1 MIIPV
6 YRAPGDLNAF
16 PHRIIHRPVGN
27 DDVSTFRK
35 CGNDARDGRKGLR
48 IYNGGGYTQMGGYV
62 GFSLH
67 VDILSPVEAGWAAWT
82 DTIVSQDL
90 NSLFFD
96 GFVREKVVEVVG
108 GEVCDDAAV

>member
-1 MIIPV
+1 
-6 YRAPGDLNAF
+6 
-16 PHRIIHRPVGN
+16 
-27 DDVSTFRK
+27 
-35 CGNDARDGRKGLR
+35 
-48 IYNGGGYTQMGGYV
+48 
-62 GFSLH
+62 